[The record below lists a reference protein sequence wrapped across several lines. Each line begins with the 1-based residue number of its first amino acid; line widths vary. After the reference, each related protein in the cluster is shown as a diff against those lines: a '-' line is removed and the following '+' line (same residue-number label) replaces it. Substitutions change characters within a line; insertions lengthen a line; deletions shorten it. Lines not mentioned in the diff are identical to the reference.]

1 MSLNDF
7 EENVLNNFISNIA
20 LFNSKQD
27 KTEADITRLKKVIK
41 TDSIKLEKKYGINMV
56 LNQAKLNINDNLYKF
71 IFGLDLHTQLVVQGL
86 GDYLNEFRN
95 ITLDI
100 ENKCLKDEFNNT
112 ILKESDYIPLE
123 FIELESTGLYIRA
136 NSILTK
142 EIDDKIFTVFI
153 VMSKILFVKV
163 SFKEENKKF
172 KKNKKEE

>member
-7 EENVLNNFISNIA
+7 EENVLNNFISNII

-27 KTEADITRLKKVIK
+27 KTEADIARLKKVIK
-41 TDSIKLEKKYGINMV
+41 TDSIKLEKKYGVNMV
-56 LNQAKLNINDNLYKF
+56 LNQVKLNIDDNLYKF

-86 GDYLNEFRN
+86 GDYLSEFRN

-163 SFKEENKKF
+163 SFKEEDKK
-172 KKNKKEE
+172 